1 VTLPARDGLE
11 VDALRTD
18 RYLEAL
24 LAAAERRAEDAP
36 ADAALD
42 GDVRAAA
49 GHLARALVRVHPSF
63 RFEERLA
70 VRLADAARSLRLAPA
85 AGGEALPMP
94 IGASLAVGT
103 AGGPSDLDPLADP
116 DDPDAPDLRPY
127 LIGGA
132 ITSAALSLAG
142 AAWVAW
148 RRTHAPA
155 RAPMARAVRA
165 ARHARHAR
173 LPRGLS

>member
-1 VTLPARDGLE
+1 VAVNPRGRDATD

-24 LAAAERRAEDAP
+24 LAAQEREVAAVP

-42 GDVRAAA
+42 PAVRDAA
-49 GHLARALVRVHPSF
+49 GRLARDLVRVHPSF

-70 VRLADAARSLRLAPA
+70 RRLAEMGRGMRLAPA
-85 AGGEALPMP
+85 AGG
-94 IGASLAVGT
+94 
-103 AGGPSDLDPLADP
+103 GGPLVFPSPPVDLGTTADP
-116 DDPDAPDLRPY
+116 YDMDDGMDPRHLRPF

-132 ITSAALSLAG
+132 LTSAALSLAG

-148 RRTHAPA
+148 RRVHATP
-155 RAPMARAVRA
+155 RHVAPMVRA
-165 ARHARHAR
+165 ARVARQAR
-173 LPRGLS
+173 FARRLS

>member
-1 VTLPARDGLE
+1 VSLPPRDGLE

-24 LAAAERRAEDAP
+24 LAAERRGPDLP
-36 ADAALD
+36 ADSALD
-42 GDVRAAA
+42 PEVRAASRR
-49 GHLARALVRVHPSF
+49 LSRDLVRVHPSF

-70 VRLADAARSLRLAPA
+70 ARLAEAARAMRLAPA
-85 AGGEALPMP
+85 AGGETLPVALQ
-94 IGASLAVGT
+94 AAV
-103 AGGPSDLDPLADP
+103 AGDALLDPLGDP

-155 RAPMARAVRA
+155 RSPMARAVRA
-165 ARHARHAR
+165 VRSVRHSRAAR